1 MMKRYYLGIDTS
13 CYTTSCAIIDSDF
26 HIVGEARKLLEVKPG
41 ERGLQQS
48 NMVFQ
53 HTKALPKLMIELP
66 QVPISGIGVSG
77 FPRREENSYMP
88 AFMVGLG
95 QGETLSHILNV
106 PLHIFAHQENHILA
120 ALRDLEHIPTEPFLA
135 LHLSGG
141 TTELVYCHYQGEG
154 IFESHII
161 GGSKD
166 LQGGQY
172 VDRIGV
178 AMGLP
183 FPAGK
188 HLESL
193 ALQTTEYEPLPSSM
207 KDGWISFAGP
217 CSAAMRRINATMSD
231 LDKSNLARA
240 VFTSMGNALEKMI
253 TYHIKEKPVH
263 TLIAV
268 GGVMS
273 NSLLRKRMET
283 YCKRNR
289 MTLHV
294 AQPQYSVDNAT
305 GNAFGA
311 AYLQEFRGS
320 S

>member
-1 MMKRYYLGIDTS
+1 MKRYYLGIDTS

-26 HIVGEARKLLEVKPG
+26 HILGEARKLLEVKPG

-53 HTKALPKLMIELP
+53 HTKTLPKLMLELP

-95 QGETLSHILNV
+95 QGETLSHMLNV

-183 FPAGK
+183 FPAGE

-193 ALQTTEYEPLPSSM
+193 ALQTTEYDPLPSSM

-217 CSAAMRRINATMSD
+217 CSAAIRRINKTMSD

-273 NSLLRKRMET
+273 NSLLRKRIET
-283 YCKRNR
+283 YCKRNH

-311 AYLQEFRGS
+311 AYLQESRGS

>member
-1 MMKRYYLGIDTS
+1 MKRYYLGIDTS

-26 HIVGEARKLLEVKPG
+26 QIVGEARKILEVKQG

-53 HTKALPKLMIELP
+53 HTKALPKLISELP
-66 QVPISGIGVSG
+66 QLPISGIGVSG

-95 QGETLSHILNV
+95 YGQSLSHMMNV
-106 PLHIFAHQENHILA
+106 PLQVFAHQENHILA
-120 ALRDLEHIPTEPFLA
+120 ALRELKTIPKDPFLA

-141 TTELVYCHYQGEG
+141 TTELVYCHYKGDG

-178 AMGLP
+178 AMDLP

-188 HLESL
+188 HLEAL
-193 ALQTTEYEPLPSSM
+193 ALQTTEYEPLPSSI
-207 KDGWISFAGP
+207 KEGWISFAGP
-217 CSAAMRRINATMSD
+217 CSAAMRRISD
-231 LDKSNLARA
+231 SMNDIEKSNLSRA
-240 VFTSMGNALEKMI
+240 VFTSIGNALEKMI
-253 TYHIKEKPVH
+253 TYHLKNKPVR

-273 NSLLRKRMET
+273 NSIMPLAMLLALLFYKKLED
-283 YCKRNR
+283 NR
-289 MTLHV
+289 ECINHYTIKQSYKAHLR
-294 AQPQYSVDNAT
+294 P
-305 GNAFGA
+305 
-311 AYLQEFRGS
+311 
-320 S
+320 

>member
-1 MMKRYYLGIDTS
+1 MKRYYLGIDTS

-283 YCKRNR
+283 YCKWNH

-311 AYLQEFRGS
+311 AYLQESRGS

>member
-1 MMKRYYLGIDTS
+1 MKRYYLGIDTS

-26 HIVGEARKLLEVKPG
+26 HIIGEARKLLEVKLG

-53 HTKALPKLMIELP
+53 HTKALPKLMLELP

-120 ALRDLEHIPTEPFLA
+120 ALRDLKHIPTEPFLA

-217 CSAAMRRINATMSD
+217 CSAAMRRINKTMSD

-240 VFTSMGNALEKMI
+240 VFTSMGNALEKII

-273 NSLLRKRMET
+273 NSLLRKRIET
-283 YCKRNR
+283 YCKRNH

-311 AYLQEFRGS
+311 AYLQESRGS

>member
-1 MMKRYYLGIDTS
+1 MKRYYLGIDTS

-26 HIVGEARKLLEVKPG
+26 HILGEARKLLEVKPG

-53 HTKALPKLMIELP
+53 HTKALPKLMLELP

-183 FPAGK
+183 FPAGE

-193 ALQTTEYEPLPSSM
+193 ALQTTEYDPLPSSM

-217 CSAAMRRINATMSD
+217 CSAAIRRINKTMSD

-311 AYLQEFRGS
+311 AYLQESRGS

>member
-1 MMKRYYLGIDTS
+1 MKRYYLGIDTS

-53 HTKALPKLMIELP
+53 HTKALPKLMLELP

-154 IFESHII
+154 IFESQIV

-188 HLESL
+188 HLEAL
-193 ALQTTEYEPLPSSM
+193 ALQTTEYEPLPSSV

-217 CSAAMRRINATMSD
+217 CSAAMRRTSEAMSD
-231 LDKSNLARA
+231 TDKANLARA

-283 YCKRNR
+283 YCKRNH

-311 AYLQEFRGS
+311 AYLQESRGS

>member
-1 MMKRYYLGIDTS
+1 MKRYYLGIDTS

-53 HTKALPKLMIELP
+53 HTKALPKLMLELP

-120 ALRDLEHIPTEPFLA
+120 ALRDLKHIPTEPFLA

-217 CSAAMRRINATMSD
+217 CSAAMRRINKTMSD

-273 NSLLRKRMET
+273 NSLLRKRIET
-283 YCKRNR
+283 YCKRNH

-311 AYLQEFRGS
+311 AYLQESRGS

>member
-1 MMKRYYLGIDTS
+1 MKRYYLGIDTS
-13 CYTTSCAIIDSDF
+13 CYTTSCAIVDSDF
-26 HIVGEARKLLEVKPG
+26 HIVGEARKILEVKLG

-53 HTKALPKLMIELP
+53 HIKALPKLMSELP
-66 QVPISGIGVSG
+66 QVSISGIGVSG

-95 QGETLSHILNV
+95 QGETLSHLMNV

-120 ALRDLEHIPTEPFLA
+120 ALRDLKNIPNEPFLA

-141 TTELVYCHYQGEG
+141 TTELVYCHYQGNG
-154 IFESHII
+154 IFESHIV

-178 AMGLP
+178 ALGLP

-188 HLESL
+188 HLEAL
-193 ALQTTEYEPLPSSM
+193 ALQTTEYEPLPSSV

-217 CSAAMRRINATMSD
+217 CSAAMRRINNAMSD
-231 LDKSNLARA
+231 IDKSKL
-240 VFTSMGNALEKMI
+240 SGW
-253 TYHIKEKPVH
+253 KPIVNEIISNYMWRSH
-263 TLIAV
+263 
-268 GGVMS
+268 
-273 NSLLRKRMET
+273 NSLLIMPQVMLLVLLIYKNLEDNRECINHYTIKQSHKT
-283 YCKRNR
+283 YLR
-289 MTLHV
+289 
-294 AQPQYSVDNAT
+294 S
-305 GNAFGA
+305 
-311 AYLQEFRGS
+311 
-320 S
+320 

>member
-1 MMKRYYLGIDTS
+1 MKRYYLGIDTS

-26 HIVGEARKLLEVKPG
+26 HIVGEARKLLEVKLG

-53 HTKALPKLMIELP
+53 HTKALPKLMLELP

-183 FPAGK
+183 FPAGE

-193 ALQTTEYEPLPSSM
+193 ALQTTEYDPLPSSM

-217 CSAAMRRINATMSD
+217 CSAAIRRINKTMSD

-273 NSLLRKRMET
+273 NSLLRKRIET
-283 YCKRNR
+283 YCKRNH

-311 AYLQEFRGS
+311 AYLQESRGS

>member
-1 MMKRYYLGIDTS
+1 MKRYYLGIDTS

-53 HTKALPKLMIELP
+53 HTKALPKLMLELP

-217 CSAAMRRINATMSD
+217 CSAAMRRINKTMSD

-283 YCKRNR
+283 FCKRNH

-311 AYLQEFRGS
+311 AYLQESRGS

>member
-1 MMKRYYLGIDTS
+1 MKRYYLGIDTS

-53 HTKALPKLMIELP
+53 HTKALPKLMLELP

-95 QGETLSHILNV
+95 QGETLSHMLNV

-188 HLESL
+188 YLEAL
-193 ALQTTEYEPLPSSM
+193 AFQTTEYEPLPSSM

-217 CSAAMRRINATMSD
+217 CSAAMRRINETMRD
-231 LDKSNLARA
+231 MDKSNLARA

-311 AYLQEFRGS
+311 AYLQESRGLS
-320 S
+320 

>member
-1 MMKRYYLGIDTS
+1 MKRYYLGIDTS

-26 HIVGEARKLLEVKPG
+26 QIVGEARKILEVKQG

-53 HTKALPKLMIELP
+53 HTKALPKLMLELP

-95 QGETLSHILNV
+95 QGETLSHILNM

-120 ALRDLEHIPTEPFLA
+120 ALRDLKHIPTEPFLA

-217 CSAAMRRINATMSD
+217 CSAAMRRINKTMSD

-273 NSLLRKRMET
+273 NSLLRKRIET
-283 YCKRNR
+283 YCKRNH

-311 AYLQEFRGS
+311 AYLQESRGS

>member
-1 MMKRYYLGIDTS
+1 MKRYYLGIDTS

-26 HIVGEARKLLEVKPG
+26 HILGEARKLLEVKPG

-53 HTKALPKLMIELP
+53 HTKALPKLMLELP

-217 CSAAMRRINATMSD
+217 CSAAMRRINKTMSD

-273 NSLLRKRMET
+273 NSLLRKRIET
-283 YCKRNR
+283 YCKRNH

-311 AYLQEFRGS
+311 AYLQESRGS

>member
-1 MMKRYYLGIDTS
+1 MKRYYLGIDTS
-13 CYTTSCAIIDSDF
+13 CYTTSCAIVDSDF
-26 HIVGEARKLLEVKPG
+26 HIVGEARKILEVKLG

-53 HTKALPKLMIELP
+53 HIKALPKLMSELP

-77 FPRREENSYMP
+77 FPRREERSYMP

-95 QGETLSHILNV
+95 QGQTLSHLMNV

-120 ALRDLEHIPTEPFLA
+120 ALRDLKNISNEPFLA

-141 TTELVYCHYQGEG
+141 TTELVYCHYQGNG
-154 IFESHII
+154 IFESHIV

-178 AMGLP
+178 ALGLP

-188 HLESL
+188 HLEAL
-193 ALQTTEYEPLPSSM
+193 ALQTTEYEPLPSSV

-217 CSAAMRRINATMSD
+217 CSAAMRRINNAMSD
-231 LDKSNLARA
+231 FL
-240 VFTSMGNALEKMI
+240 MI
-253 TYHIKEKPVH
+253 RRPPRS
-263 TLIAV
+263 TLFPY
-268 GGVMS
+268 
-273 NSLLRKRMET
+273 T
-283 YCKRNR
+283 
-289 MTLHV
+289 TLFR
-294 AQPQYSVDNAT
+294 SKND
-305 GNAFGA
+305 
-311 AYLQEFRGS
+311 YLS
-320 S
+320 Y